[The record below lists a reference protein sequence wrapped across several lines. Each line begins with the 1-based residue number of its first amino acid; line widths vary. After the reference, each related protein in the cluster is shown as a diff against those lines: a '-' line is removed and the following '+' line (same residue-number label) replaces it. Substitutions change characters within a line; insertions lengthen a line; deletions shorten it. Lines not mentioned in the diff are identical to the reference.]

1 MNQPSEY
8 FENPNQDELD
18 VKELVL
24 KVWYH
29 KFWFLSAILLFLA
42 AGYLY
47 LRYSQPSFSSKAK
60 IFIRDNRS
68 GGTVSEEMIFQDL
81 GLLNT
86 DKNVLNEM
94 AILKSRNL
102 MTEVVKELNLYYEW
116 YKSGTIK
123 TSEDYSKSIGH
134 VDTATVSGTFY
145 FTSVSEEQFRLSE
158 VEEEKGEIY
167 SFGQRIQLQNGYIV
181 FSNPKQT
188 SNPEEDAMI
197 RIQSPERMAGKYS
210 NALEVKRESDWA
222 TLLNLSIETN
232 TPQKS
237 ADILEKVITI
247 YTRRSLRE
255 KNEGYERTLGFI
267 EERIRLLTEELGL
280 VEQTIESFK
289 KRNEIAGEAG
299 EAISELSGQ
308 LVETETDKRR
318 LEIQKEIIQKLEKLL
333 SDPEKP
339 YQLLPGSLSPENQ
352 RLNQLIEQYNTIVL
366 RRNTLT
372 SDAAGPENP
381 VIEGVEQ
388 QMDRLKDNIFQ
399 NIDRAY
405 EEIDLTMQAAEN
417 KQNQLQREFSAI
429 PQKERELLEIV
440 RQQKIKESLYL
451 YLLQKRE
458 EIALSISM
466 ATSNV
471 RVVDWPKISR
481 SPVSPKPTQVYA
493 IALSLGVTLPIG
505 IILLLQLFNTKVKS
519 REDIKQFVSAPIV
532 GEIMESASSK
542 DTLIGH
548 GKSQAAE
555 MFRLLRTNL
564 SFLLPTD
571 QTPSVLVT
579 SYESGEGKTFIAA
592 NLAQSIAIT
601 GKKVCLLGLD
611 LRKPQLH
618 SYFDASMNQPGITSY
633 FLDKAGLSEIINVN
647 TEDPNLHYI
656 ISGAVPPNPAELLL
670 SDKFNDLLSALEE
683 KYDMLI
689 WDTAPV
695 GLVADTRGIKDRA
708 HASLF
713 VVKQDFSQ
721 KKALSSLT
729 DERKDYQLKNYAIVF
744 NGIKEGSFYGYGR
757 YRYGYGKY
765 NKGYYK

>member
-1 MNQPSEY
+1 MNQSTEY
-8 FENPNQDELD
+8 FDGTGQDELD
-18 VKELVL
+18 VKELIL

-42 AGYLY
+42 MGYMY

-68 GGTVSEEMIFQDL
+68 GGSVSEEMIFQDL

-94 AILKSRNL
+94 AILKSRDL
-102 MTEVVKELNLYYEW
+102 MTEVVKELDLHYEW
-116 YKSGTIK
+116 YKSGAIK
-123 TSEDYSKSIGH
+123 TTEDYSKSMGH
-134 VDTATVSGTFY
+134 VDTSTVNGTYF
-145 FTSVSEEQFRLSE
+145 FTSVSKSEFKLSPLEDEEGDTF
-158 VEEEKGEIY
+158 
-167 SFGQRIQLQNGYIV
+167 SFGQRIPLEGGMLIL
-181 FSNPKQT
+181 SNPLQT
-188 SNPEEDAMI
+188 ATPGQKLSLSIRTPESAA
-197 RIQSPERMAGKYS
+197 SGYA

-232 TPQKS
+232 VPQKS
-237 ADILEKVITI
+237 ADILDKVIEI

-255 KNEGYERTLGFI
+255 KNEGYERTLRFI
-267 EERIRLLTEELGL
+267 EERIRLLTDELGL

-308 LVETETDKRR
+308 LIEAESDKRR
-318 LEIQKEIIQKLEKLL
+318 LEVQKEIIQDLESLL

-339 YQLLPGSLSPENQ
+339 FQLLPGSLSPGNE
-352 RLNQLIEQYNTIVL
+352 RLTQLIEQYNNIVL
-366 RRNTLT
+366 RLNQMLIQ
-372 SDAAGPENP
+372 AGPDNP
-381 VIEGVEQ
+381 VIEQIEDQLNV
-388 QMDRLKDNIFQ
+388 LKENIFT
-399 NIDRAY
+399 NIERAY
-405 EEIDLTMQAAEN
+405 QEIDVTMQSA
-417 KQNQLQREFSAI
+417 QNRSQQLQGEFSAI
-429 PQKERELLEIV
+429 PKKERELLEIV

-471 RVVDWPKISR
+471 RVVDWPRMSK

-493 IALSLGVTLPIG
+493 IAFSLGVTIPLG

-519 REDIKQFVSAPIV
+519 REDIKELVSAPIV
-532 GEIMESASSK
+532 GEILETASAK
-542 DTLIGH
+542 DQLIGH
-548 GKSQAAE
+548 GKTQAAE

-571 QTPSVLVT
+571 KTPNVLVT
-579 SYESGEGKTFIAA
+579 SYESGEGKTFVAA
-592 NLAQSIAIT
+592 NLAQSLALT
-601 GKKVCLLGLD
+601 GKKVCILGLD
-611 LRKPQLH
+611 LRKPKLH
-618 SYFDASMNQPGITSY
+618 AYFKASMNQPGVTSY
-633 FLDKAGLSEIINVN
+633 IMNKASLSEI
-647 TEDPNLHYI
+647 THRHEDEPHLHYI
-656 ISGAVPPNPAELLL
+656 LSGAVPPNPAELLL
-670 SDKFNDLLSALEE
+670 NSRFKDLVDELSEI
-683 KYDMLI
+683 YDIIL
-689 WDTAPV
+689 WDTTPV
-695 GLVADTRGIKDRA
+695 GLVADTRGIKDLA
-708 HASLF
+708 DASLF
-713 VVKQDFSQ
+713 VVKHGVSQ

-765 NKGYYK
+765 NKGYYN

>member
-1 MNQPSEY
+1 VNQPSEY
-8 FENPNQDELD
+8 FENPKQDELD

-81 GLLNT
+81 GLFNT
-86 DKNVLNEM
+86 DKNVLNEI

-158 VEEEKGEIY
+158 VEEEKGELY

-181 FSNPKQT
+181 LSNPKQT
-188 SNPEEDAMI
+188 ANPEEDAMI

-237 ADILEKVITI
+237 ADILEKIITI

-333 SDPEKP
+333 SDPENP

-366 RRNTLT
+366 RRNTLM

-381 VIEGVEQ
+381 VIERVEQ

-493 IALSLGVTLPIG
+493 IALSLGVTLPLG
-505 IILLLQLFNTKVKS
+505 IILLLQLFNTKINS
-519 REDIKQFVSAPIV
+519 REDIKQLVSAPIV

-542 DTLIGH
+542 DQLIGH
-548 GKSQAAE
+548 GKSQSAE

-571 QTPSVLVT
+571 KTPNVLVT

-601 GKKVCLLGLD
+601 GKKVCILGLD
-611 LRKPQLH
+611 LRKPKLH
-618 SYFDASMNQPGITSY
+618 NYFNTSMNQPGITSY
-633 FLDKAGLSEIINVN
+633 ILEKASVSEIVH
-647 TEDPNLHYI
+647 THEEDQNLDYI

-670 SDKFNDLLSALEE
+670 NRRLEE
-683 KYDMLI
+683 MINELEAIYDIII

-695 GLVADTRGIKDRA
+695 GLVADTRGIKDQA
-708 HASLF
+708 DASLF
-713 VVKQDFSQ
+713 VVKHNFSQ

>member
-1 MNQPSEY
+1 MNQSSEY
-8 FENPNQDELD
+8 FDGNGQDELD
-18 VKELVL
+18 VKELLL
-24 KVWYH
+24 KVWYY

-42 AGYLY
+42 MGYMY
-47 LRYSQPSFSSKAK
+47 LRYTQPSYTSKAK

-68 GGTVSEEMIFQDL
+68 GGSVSEEMIFQDL

-94 AILKSRNL
+94 AILKSRDL
-102 MTEVVKELNLYYEW
+102 MTEVVQELDLHYEW

-123 TSEDYSKSIGH
+123 TTEDYGKSIGH
-134 VDTATVSGTFY
+134 VDTANTSGTYF
-145 FTSVSEEQFRLSE
+145 FTSLSKSQFALSPYEDEE
-158 VEEEKGEIY
+158 GETY
-167 SFGQRIQLQNGYIV
+167 SFGQRVPVDGGFLIL
-181 FSNPKQT
+181 SNPLQI
-188 SNPEEDAMI
+188 EDPGQMLTL
-197 RIQSPERMAGKYS
+197 RIQPPESAASGYA

-222 TLLNLSIETN
+222 TLLNLSIQTN
-232 TPQKS
+232 IPQKS
-237 ADILEKVITI
+237 ADILDKVIEI

-255 KNEGYERTLGFI
+255 KNEGYERTLRFI
-267 EERIRLLTEELGL
+267 EDRIRLLTDELGL

-299 EAISELSGQ
+299 EGISELSGQ
-308 LVETETDKRR
+308 IVEVESDKRR
-318 LEIQKEIIQKLEKLL
+318 LEVQKEIIKELESLL

-339 YQLLPGSLSPENQ
+339 FQLLPGSLSPENQ
-352 RLNQLIEQYNTIVL
+352 RLTQLIEQYNKVIL
-366 RRNTLT
+366 RRNQMLIG
-372 SDAAGPENP
+372 AGSENP
-381 VIEGVEQ
+381 IIQQVEDQ
-388 QMDRLKDNIFQ
+388 LNTLKENIFT

-405 EEIDLTMQAAEN
+405 QEIDLTIQSAE
-417 KQNQLQREFSAI
+417 KRSQQLQNEFSRI
-429 PQKERELLEIV
+429 PKKERELLEIV

-471 RVVDWPKISR
+471 RVVDWPRISK

-493 IALSLGVTLPIG
+493 VALSLGITLPLG
-505 IILLLQLFNTKVKS
+505 IILLLQLFNTKINS
-519 REDIKQFVSAPIV
+519 REDIKQLISAPIV
-532 GEIMESASSK
+532 GEILESAAAK
-542 DTLIGH
+542 DQLIGQ
-548 GKSQAAE
+548 GKSQSAE

-571 QTPSVLVT
+571 KTPNVLVT

-601 GKKVCLLGLD
+601 GKKVCILGLD
-611 LRKPQLH
+611 LRKPKLH
-618 SYFDASMNQPGITSY
+618 NYFNTSMNQPGITSY
-633 FLDKAGLSEIINVN
+633 ILEKASVSEIVH
-647 TEDPNLHYI
+647 THEEDENLDYI

-670 SDKFNDLLSALEE
+670 NSRFEELINELETL
-683 KYDMLI
+683 YDI
-689 WDTAPV
+689 IVWDTAPV

-708 HASLF
+708 DASLF
-713 VVKQDFSQ
+713 VVKHGFSQ